1 MGNFDIERKTLKPK
15 SKRNQI
21 YNIIAGKDKDN
32 YFKDASRTF
41 LYIKKIFEHL
51 FNICFKIYYTPKI
64 TCIISLHIDLS
75 YELTYIFKGKKC
87 I

>member
-1 MGNFDIERKTLKPK
+1 MMIFQCVSSYVTEMRHSLTMGNFDIERKTLKPK

-41 LYIKKIFEHL
+41 LYIKKKF
-51 FNICFKIYYTPKI
+51 
-64 TCIISLHIDLS
+64 
-75 YELTYIFKGKKC
+75 
-87 I
+87 